1 MAKLCYGLDMNFV
14 DPIEITRKV
23 IDGIYEGVTTVELD
37 NLAAETAAYKTTT
50 HPDYAVLAARI
61 AISNL
66 HKETKKSFS
75 QVIQDLH
82 DYVNPKTGRPSS
94 MISEETFN
102 TVMKHRE
109 LLDSAIIYERDFH
122 YNFFGFKTLERSYL
136 LRING
141 KVAERPQ
148 HMLMRVAVGIHGEDI
163 ESAIETYNYMSE
175 KAFTHA
181 SPTLFNAG
189 TPHPQMSS
197 CFLVSMKEDS
207 IEGIYDT
214 LKTCAM
220 ISKTAGGIGLNI
232 HNIRGTGSYIA
243 GTNGVSNGIVPMLRV
258 FNNTARY
265 VDQGGNKRPGAFAIY
280 LEPWHPDVFEFVDLR
295 KNHGKDEVRARD
307 LFLAM
312 WVPDLFMKRVEK
324 NEDWSLMCPAEAPG
338 LADCYGEEF
347 EELYERYEREGRAKR
362 SVKAQKLWYAI
373 LEAQIETGNPFM
385 LYKDAANRKSN
396 QKNLGTIKS
405 SNLCTEIMEYS
416 SPEETAV
423 CNLASIALPTFI
435 EGTGASK
442 IYNFQRLHD
451 VAKVVCKNLN
461 RIIDINYYPVPS
473 ARRSNMRHRPIGIG
487 VQGLADAFMI
497 MGYPFDS
504 QEARRLNLQIFETI
518 YHAAL
523 ERSCELA
530 EQYGTYETYQ
540 GSPASQGILQYD
552 MWNRTPTDL
561 WDWASLKAKIA
572 QHGLRNSLL
581 LAPMPTASTSQILG
595 FNECFE
601 PYTNNI
607 YMRRVLAGEFQVV
620 NPWLLRELVELGLWN
635 DSMKQKI
642 IAHGGSIQN
651 IPGIPDHIKA
661 LYKTVWEI
669 SQKVIIDM
677 AADRGV
683 FVCQSQS
690 LNIHLSAPSFGQ
702 LTSMHFYGWKKGLKT
717 GSYYLRTRPAASAIQ
732 FTVSNEEIAEA
743 KATRKAVNAQRAAAA
758 SAASTM
764 ASTQAPT
771 PSSVVT
777 EPRPVVDRGYESM
790 VQGVGRLGV
799 DGTVT
804 EDGPGKDR
812 PAAEALGQPSEDE
825 GFLAAQERQRRRQE
839 EADERLA
846 CSLENKD
853 ACLMCSG

>member
-189 TPHPQMSS
+189 TPNPQMSS

-677 AADRGV
+677 AADRGA

-812 PAAEALGQPSEDE
+812 PAADASGQLSEDE